1 MHFRSLTTISQVE
14 NLLSTQNAKVPVAV
28 TPAALPSE
36 DSSAFGFPVPSKK
49 AAAQTLAGQHPGT
62 EAFGRTVA
70 EVTLKDFRSQRVAS
84 VLQGRW

>member
-28 TPAALPSE
+28 TPAALPPE

-49 AAAQTLAGQHPGT
+49 AAALSLAGQHPGT
-62 EAFGRTVA
+62 EAFGRTLA
-70 EVTLKDFRSQRVAS
+70 EVTPEAFTSRRMAS
-84 VLQGRW
+84 ALLACC